1 MEDNTQAL
9 NTASQPEETA
19 AEAATE
25 ADAAPSAEKP
35 ETGSPGAATPANESN
50 ESGEEN
56 AADRDAA
63 QEAAEPPVIRA
74 KFNKQEREYSLEEA
88 RPLVEKGL
96 KYDAIQADYDRL
108 RYLAKSMEIGVSDL
122 VDRLMKSAD
131 DKMYNDILSEC
142 DGNEAAAKQLF
153 EYRKSER
160 DQKFVRYKEEEARQE
175 SEEAKMAEKELTE
188 RLAQEYIEL
197 SREFPGR
204 FSEFKH
210 VPPSAVKEAVNQKI
224 SLLDAYLRFQHRE
237 TAKAQKAKTQRE
249 AAKQSSAG
257 SMAGESDHA
266 DPDFSDF
273 SAAFRSAL
281 Y

>member
-1 MEDNTQAL
+1 MEENTQVLTA
-9 NTASQPEETA
+9 ASQPEETA
-19 AEAATE
+19 VETATKTGPALRAEN
-25 ADAAPSAEKP
+25 P
-35 ETGSPGAATPANESN
+35 EMGEPGAAMPTGEPEEENGAV
-50 ESGEEN
+50 ESG
-56 AADRDAA
+56 DTTRPGDDL
-63 QEAAEPPVIRA
+63 PVIRA
-74 KFNKQEREYSLEEA
+74 KFNKQERVYSLDEA

-108 RYLAKSMEIGVSDL
+108 RYLAKSMDIGVSDL
-122 VDRLMKSAD
+122 VERLMKSSD

-142 DGNEAAAKQLF
+142 DGNETAAKQLF

-160 DQKFVRYKEEEARQE
+160 DQKFARYKEEETRQE
-175 SEEAKMAEKELTE
+175 AEEAKTAEKELTQ

-197 SREFPGR
+197 SREFPGK

-210 VPPSAVKEAVNQKI
+210 VPQSVVNEAIQQNI
-224 SLLDAYLRFQHRE
+224 SLMDAYLRFQHRE
-237 TAKAQKAKTQRE
+237 AAKTQKAKTQQE

-273 SAAFRSAL
+273 SAAFHSAL